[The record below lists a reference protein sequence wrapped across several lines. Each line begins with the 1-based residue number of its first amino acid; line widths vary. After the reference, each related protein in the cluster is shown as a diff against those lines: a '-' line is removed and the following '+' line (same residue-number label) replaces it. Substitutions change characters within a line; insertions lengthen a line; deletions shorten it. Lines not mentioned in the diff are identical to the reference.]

1 MLATLG
7 EAPSGEGWAFE
18 FKWDGARAVIESGSA
33 RTYVW
38 SRHRN
43 NFSSHFPEIVASV
56 PAALGGRQA
65 ILDGEIV
72 VLDAAGRPSFSRLQ
86 RRLRIPKPSPQVLR
100 AMPATFYAFDILA
113 LDGQD
118 TTSLTYV
125 ERRALL
131 DGLALSDTS
140 VQAPPYWTDVDGQVM
155 LDIAREHGLEGIVA
169 KTPYLDL
176 PRWSSLPRLVKKTPL
191 RKATSVVVC
200 GWDPGPRGGL
210 RALVL
215 GAHNPAGDLCYIGHV
230 GTGFSAKDRR
240 ILRVQL
246 EAIEQPTPPFTQPL
260 AAEAGGSSM
269 RWVSAVYVGDIEY
282 REFTDH
288 LRHPSWKGLRDIPAS
303 TVEWPGDH

>member
-1 MLATLG
+1 VFAG
-7 EAPSGEGWAFE
+7 
-18 FKWDGARAVIESGSA
+18 V
-33 RTYVW
+33 
-38 SRHRN
+38 
-43 NFSSHFPEIVASV
+43 FPEIVAGV

-100 AMPATFYAFDILA
+100 AVPAAFYAFDILA

-118 TTSLTYV
+118 TTSLPYLD
-125 ERRALL
+125 RRALL

-169 KTPYLDL
+169 KRLTSTYHTG
-176 PRWSSLPRLVKKTPL
+176 RRSSSWLKTPL

-200 GWDPGPRGGL
+200 GWDSGPRGGL

-215 GAHNPAGDLCYIGHV
+215 GAHNPAGELCYIGHV

-246 EAIEQPTPPFTQPL
+246 EAIEQPTPPFTQPFT
-260 AAEAGGSSM
+260 ADAGTSM
-269 RWVSAVYVGDIEY
+269 RWVSAFYVGDIEY
-282 REFTDH
+282 REFTGH

-303 TVEWPGDH
+303 TVGWPGDH